1 MPTSDR
7 TLIDLE
13 NKFWQ
18 AMVDEDTEAALALL
32 HEPALMVT
40 AQGALQ
46 FDHAQYRQ
54 MAEQGNMVIT
64 SFELSDVN
72 VMFPSD
78 DIAVVTYQVLQ
89 TMAERG
95 EDDDEGVEQ
104 LMADSSVWLRKDG
117 EWRCFMHTET
127 EVDDGEYDDEEEE

>member
-1 MPTSDR
+1 MPTPDS

-13 NKFWQ
+13 KKFWQ
-18 AMVDEDTEAALALL
+18 SMVDEDTDTALSLL

-40 AQGALQ
+40 AEGALQ

-64 SFELSDVN
+64 SFEFSDIN

-78 DIAVVTYQVLQ
+78 DIAVVTYRVLQ

-95 EDDDEGVEQ
+95 EDEDESVEQ

-127 EVDDGEYDDEEEE
+127 EVYDDEYEDED